1 MVKIQIT
8 IFSSK
13 VYSNEFYLMLTKY
26 HCSKFFK
33 KANDQIPSNTSFK
46 RAHTQAESKNWQKY
60 FVVENSSWRLLCTV
74 ILAWKSNEYDHT
86 LFLYFQ
92 IWSFILFGKVLW
104 KSRQR
109 IQNRSHAFQSR
120 HAKNNI
126 TQLHNKYVIVNNAK
140 LISF

>member
-60 FVVENSSWRLLCTV
+60 LLWRTV
-74 ILAWKSNEYDHT
+74 LDA
-86 LFLYFQ
+86 FC
-92 IWSFILFGKVLW
+92 VLW
-104 KSRQR
+104 FWHRKVTNMITHSFYIFKYDLLFCLVKSCENPDKEFK
-109 IQNRSHAFQSR
+109 IGHMLFNLVMLKTISHSCII
-120 HAKNNI
+120 NM
-126 TQLHNKYVIVNNAK
+126 
-140 LISF
+140 